1 MNKKNLRKYGKS
13 PFNIALL
20 HGGPGV
26 PGEMAP
32 VAREL
37 SALKSV
43 LEPLQT
49 AESLE
54 GQVRELYDVLNK
66 NGSLPVT
73 LIGWSWGAMLGFIFT
88 AKYPRMVKKLILVGS
103 AMFEQKYAEKIMEI
117 RLNRLD
123 KKERTEVLALIEDL
137 NDPLVE
143 DKEKDFLMSRFGRLL
158 FKSDSYN
165 PVPYRNEALGHQYN
179 IFREVWKDAEKLRS
193 SGELLKMGKQI
204 RCPVVAIHGD
214 YDPHPYQGVQKP
226 LSRIIKDFRFI
237 LLKNCGHH
245 PWFEREASDK
255 FYDIL
260 KKELYQQNL

>member
-1 MNKKNLRKYGKS
+1 MNKKNLKKYGKP
-13 PFNIALL
+13 PFSIAVL

-26 PGEMAP
+26 SGEMAP
-32 VAREL
+32 VAIEL
-37 SALKSV
+37 SKSWGV

-54 GQVRELYDVLNK
+54 GQVRELYDVLK
-66 NGSLPVT
+66 KYGSLPVT

-103 AMFEQKYAEKIMEI
+103 AVFEQKYADNITEI

-123 KKERTEVLALIEDL
+123 KEEKIEMQTLMDSMNNPLIK
-137 NDPLVE
+137 
-143 DKEKDFLMSRFGRLL
+143 DKEKNILMSNLGRFLY
-158 FKSDSYN
+158 KSDSYD
-165 PVPYRNEALGHQYN
+165 PLPCKNEILECQYH
-179 IFREVWKDAEKLRS
+179 IYREVWEDAENLRS

-204 RCPVVAIHGD
+204 SCPVVAIHGD
-214 YDPHPYQGVQKP
+214 YDPHPFQGVRKP

-237 LLKNCGHH
+237 ILEKCGHE
-245 PWFEREASDK
+245 PWIERMAKDR

-260 KKELYQQNL
+260 KKELD